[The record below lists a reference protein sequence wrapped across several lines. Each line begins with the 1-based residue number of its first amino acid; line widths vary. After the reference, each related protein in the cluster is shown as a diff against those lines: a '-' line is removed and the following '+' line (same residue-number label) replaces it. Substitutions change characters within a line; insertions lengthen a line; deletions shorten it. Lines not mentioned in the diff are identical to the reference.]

1 MSRKEDYERMDTNK
15 YLNLNLKTDG
25 LPLPDVNAQFIEF
38 FHRMDYKW
46 WRDVEEGDVVVDI
59 GACVGFFVC
68 HALDRKASRIFAIEP
83 SRPHL
88 KTLIQNISD
97 HYIDNSTTPV
107 IPIEA
112 GIGSTSNHFNN
123 VFSEYREFKRM
134 SFLDLV
140 VDYNIPKIDYLKID
154 CEGGEYDILTE
165 ENFDWI
171 YNNVGHIAVEVHR
184 RHAESGNRDMIKFRN
199 EFLKKYE
206 DEGRLRYQNEKLRK
220 GMWNDELILA
230 SDWWNLPS
238 EFMAYFIKK

>member
-1 MSRKEDYERMDTNK
+1 MSRKDDYERMDTNK

-25 LPLPDVNAQFIEF
+25 LPLPDINAQFIEF

-68 HALDRKASRIFAIEP
+68 HALDRKASRVFAIEP

-154 CEGGEYDILTE
+154 CEGGEYGVFNDINMEYLKT
-165 ENFDWI
+165 
-171 YNNVGHIAVEVHR
+171 NVKHMAVEFHLSCYGGAAKQWMKV
-184 RHAESGNRDMIKFRN
+184 RDTLLPQFKKVRWMDTKHQALAYNDKWLN
-199 EFLKKYE
+199 EGDWSNCCAFMVYIT
-206 DEGRLRYQNEKLRK
+206 NE
-220 GMWNDELILA
+220 
-230 SDWWNLPS
+230 
-238 EFMAYFIKK
+238 